1 MDQNYNLSWDLYQE
15 SNEEILN
22 KSITVSTS
30 SYNRTFN
37 TGFKASDFDKIKIEV
52 SGKLNFYTRKI
63 NNYGFWYKYN
73 TLSDSLDGGYMNTS
87 IYMYNSGQ
95 YATVG
100 PGSNAVYETTS
111 PRTNSYWKNMT
122 VSLPSRNTSYISTA
136 GINMPIQGSAIIE
149 FPNPIPNNLKGQRAQ
164 MYFQLN
170 HQAEITH
177 MYHIDQYE
185 TTTET
190 TAGGVAQLYV
200 TWNADG
206 NITLSQDNVDS
217 SITPT
222 PRNSVT
228 WTIKITGHMVKK
240 IS

>member
-1 MDQNYNLSWDLYQE
+1 MDQTYNLSWDLYQE
-15 SNEEILN
+15 SNEEIIN

-30 SYNRTFN
+30 SYNQTFN
-37 TGFKASDFDKIKIEV
+37 TGFKLSDFDKIKIEV
-52 SGKLNFYTRKI
+52 SGKLNFYTHKDQW
-63 NNYGFWYKYN
+63 YGWWYKYN
-73 TLSDSLDGGYMNTS
+73 ALGSSPDGGYMTAS
-87 IYMYNSGQ
+87 VYMYNASQ

-100 PGSNAVYETTS
+100 PGSNLVYETTS
-111 PRTNSYWKNMT
+111 PTTFSYWKNMT
-122 VSLPSRNTSYISTA
+122 VSLPSRTTSYISTD
-136 GINMPIQGSAIIE
+136 GVNMPIQGSAVIE

-177 MYHIDQYE
+177 KYHIDQYE

-206 NITLSQDNVDS
+206 SITLSQDNVDS
-217 SITPT
+217 FSTSA